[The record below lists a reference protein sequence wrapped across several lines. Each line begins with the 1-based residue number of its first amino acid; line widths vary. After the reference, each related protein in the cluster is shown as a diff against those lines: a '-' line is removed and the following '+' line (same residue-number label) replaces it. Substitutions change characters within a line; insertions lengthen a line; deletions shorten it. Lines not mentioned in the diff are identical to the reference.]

1 MRTLRVLLPMLL
13 AGGVFG
19 QGTFVYDQQSS
30 DESYFGEGGA
40 ALGPQPTLQSFT
52 PARSSVGF
60 IRLHLSDALYGNQ
73 SSGTFSVSLRAE
85 SITGTVLGSTAPVTL
100 AGGFVGTV
108 DFVFATPVSVT
119 PGTTYYFQPT
129 FMSGGGAW
137 NAKAT
142 TIYNYP
148 RGNAFWG
155 DTAAPTWDLWFREGI
170 IVPEPSGAMLLLVG
184 ACALAFT
191 RRQSGA

>member
-1 MRTLRVLLPMLL
+1 MLL

-30 DESYFGEGGA
+30 DESFFGEGGT

-52 PARSSVGF
+52 PALSNIGF

-85 SITGTVLGSTAPVTL
+85 SITGTVLGSSTPVTL
-100 AGGFVGTV
+100 SGGFVGTV
-108 DFVFATPVSVT
+108 DSVFATPVSVT

-129 FMSGGGAW
+129 FVSGGGAW
-137 NAKAT
+137 NAKAS

-170 IVPEPSGAMLLLVG
+170 IVPEPSGAILILLG
-184 ACALAFT
+184 TFALAFS
-191 RRQSGA
+191 RRRLGA